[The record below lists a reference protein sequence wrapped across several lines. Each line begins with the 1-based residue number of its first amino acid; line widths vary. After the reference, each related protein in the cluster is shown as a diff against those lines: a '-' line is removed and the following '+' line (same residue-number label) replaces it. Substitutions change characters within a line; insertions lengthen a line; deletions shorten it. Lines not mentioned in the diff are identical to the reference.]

1 MTVKS
6 DSNLTNPQNPVDNP
20 QIESPNSSVEGLCT
34 VCRNPALEG
43 ATYCLFHIPDPPTY
57 IGTDSTF
64 LETTFLQNDSNLNPD
79 PPKGAGELSA
89 SSAPPVR
96 KRSGGPAFHKP
107 GCNCNP
113 CRARRRKAEAE
124 SRGIRQDTTE
134 LATKQDSPVNGVIN
148 ADLPPIVVRGRS
160 HRDRIADWAIMRAA
174 DPKLSNKDIADNLGI
189 GVASLNVM
197 ISRAVK
203 EGWLVFDD
211 PLKRLEHEI
220 LPTVTDN
227 LKYWLKKKDKTVT
240 IETAKGTL
248 FPAYKEAKGIQE
260 APNTILA
267 IKIEPAQHNDPT
279 LEVKTFTGTI
289 VGTPKGFTED

>member
-6 DSNLTNPQNPVDNP
+6 DSNLTNPENPVDNLKT
-20 QIESPNSSVEGLCT
+20 ESTSPSVDPDNHYTPSS
-34 VCRNPALEG
+34 
-43 ATYCLFHIPDPPTY
+43 
-57 IGTDSTF
+57 
-64 LETTFLQNDSNLNPD
+64 NDSNLNPD
-79 PPKGAGELSA
+79 PSQGTGELPTKPTHPFA
-89 SSAPPVR
+89 KEPR

-107 GCNCNP
+107 GCGCNP
-113 CRARRRKAEAE
+113 CSARRRKEEAE

-134 LATKQDSPVNGVIN
+134 LPAKQDQVLNG
-148 ADLPPIVVRGRS
+148 DLPPILVKGRS

-174 DPKLSNKDIADNLGI
+174 EPTLSNKDIAAQLGVTE
-189 GVASLNVM
+189 GSLNVM

-203 EGWLVFDD
+203 EGWLIFED
-211 PLKRLEHEI
+211 PMKRLEHEI
-220 LPTVTDN
+220 IPTVTDN

-267 IKIEPAQHNDPT
+267 IKIEPAQQNDPT
-279 LEVKTFTGTI
+279 VEIKSFKGTI
-289 VGTPKGFTED
+289 VGTPKGLSEE